1 MRYIKNY
8 TTYLF
13 ENKNTF
19 NWSELFTNM
28 FEPITNKKHKAKL
41 EQLLMR
47 DIFSKANNFLDNDDK
62 KIYPQLSTSKK
73 FDVLMDI
80 KYNPDMIGEYMSNLV
95 SITDTLSNEPNT
107 DISTYKSFKELVD
120 YANEWHENLD
130 VVVTKSRRD
139 ETPDTDKFIIYPD
152 GWYWINLNTS
162 FSEDEKNNMGHCGMD
177 EGKILFS
184 LRDDEKQSHIT
195 VSYNPSNKTVYQ
207 IKGRKNTKPKS
218 IYHDKIIDMLLN
230 DKHVINI
237 IGTGWY
243 KPELDFSLTDLP
255 EDIKNDIL
263 NKKPMFVYTSA
274 MFEKYF
280 NNDNQ
285 QMIISMCSN
294 GYIYDGT
301 NIKKYSTDEE
311 VSEFIEN
318 IEKYKI
324 KDKNILKNIITSCC
338 LSSLDNMRYWSSE
351 LLSYMKT
358 LDIQCTGRTLL
369 TQTELKN
376 MMDNFGYMPS
386 HYLIRKYVEAGEFET
401 VEYITSKQGKIKFD
415 AAYLDSII
423 NDISSDIDIP
433 YTKLPKMFDFT
444 LFQFTSHMCSTSER
458 NIPRIEHLA
467 NIIVNNTNKK
477 DINFLTYNV
486 IAFVKLIKYIR
497 PITKKCFGAYAKAFN
512 FDSNIY
518 YNILKEMSYDTTP
531 NDISNLS
538 VLFYSTGIV
547 DAVTVFK
554 GIGDCEYMINNGVAI
569 FDFFINS
576 NIDQE
581 ILMKYLNTTD
591 NLKSTIQVL
600 HEEIQ
605 HNYSDLTENLDKNR
619 KVELFR
625 YFNNDIMLLKT
636 YNQVYVIISNSI

>member
-1 MRYIKNY
+1 M
-8 TTYLF
+8 
-13 ENKNTF
+13 
-19 NWSELFTNM
+19 
-28 FEPITNKKHKAKL
+28 
-41 EQLLMR
+41 
-47 DIFSKANNFLDNDDK
+47 
-62 KIYPQLSTSKK
+62 
-73 FDVLMDI
+73 LMDI
-80 KYNPDMIGEYMSNLV
+80 KYNQDMIGEYMSNLV

-107 DISTYKSFKELVD
+107 DISTYKNLKELVD
-120 YANEWHENLD
+120 FANEWHENLD

-255 EDIKNDIL
+255 EDVKNEIMK
-263 NKKPMFVYTSA
+263 KKPGFIYTSD

-280 NNDNQ
+280 NNDNLR
-285 QMIISMCSN
+285 MIISMCSN

-338 LSSLDNMRYWSSE
+338 LSSLDNMRYWSSG
-351 LLSYMKT
+351 LLSYMKM
-358 LDIQCTGRTLL
+358 LDIKCTGITLL
-369 TQTELKN
+369 TQTELKH
-376 MMDNFGYMPS
+376 MIDNFGYIPS
-386 HYLIRKYVEAGEFET
+386 QYSIRKYVEAGEFET

-415 AAYLDSII
+415 AAYLNSII

-433 YTKLPKMFDFT
+433 YTKLPEIFDFS

-458 NIPRIEHLA
+458 NIPRLEHLA

-486 IAFVKLIKYIR
+486 IAFVKLIKYIG

-518 YNILKEMSYDTTP
+518 YNILKEMSYDATP
-531 NDISNLS
+531 SDISNLS

-554 GIGDCEYMINNGVAI
+554 GIGDCEYMINNGAAI

-619 KVELFR
+619 KVELFK
-625 YFNNDIMLLKT
+625 YFNNDIMLSKT
-636 YNQVYVIISNSI
+636 YNQVYDIISNSI